1 MSPISLSLIIPFLAG
16 ISTTIGYFPTYISEK
31 YQEKVITFSLSFSA
45 GVMITISIFSLLPE
59 SFHLISNDPRIS
71 SFLLV
76 GLFFFIGILS
86 SFIIDSILNKKKTN
100 SKLYKL
106 GIFSLITLIL
116 HNIPEGITT
125 FLTTTSNLK
134 LGITLSLA
142 IALHNIPEG
151 IAIAIPIFYATKNR
165 KKAFLYTMISGFSEF
180 LGAIFACLFLKE
192 YLNFFLLSCL
202 FGITA
207 GIMIHISLTEL
218 LPNALEYKDLKLCI
232 KSFLLGCLVML
243 ICIFIFHI

>member
-1 MSPISLSLIIPFLAG
+1 MRCFMFGKISKLALGMSLIGGVMESQAIEILDLAQMIKNTTEQKDLSQSIIEE
-16 ISTTIGYFPTYISEK
+16 ISPQYPAQQNEEVLIQASNNGNCVAQYKLAECYSEMAMEQYGSEK
-31 YQEKVITFSLSFSA
+31 FETKRNGKKLNMLMLS
-45 GVMITISIFSLLPE
+45 VT
-59 SFHLISNDPRIS
+59 
-71 SFLLV
+71 
-76 GLFFFIGILS
+76 
-86 SFIIDSILNKKKTN
+86 
-100 SKLYKL
+100 
-106 GIFSLITLIL
+106 L

-165 KKAFLYTMISGFSEF
+165 SKAFLYTVISGFSEF
-180 LGAIFACLFLKE
+180 FGAIFAFLFLKE

-218 LPNALEYKDLKLCI
+218 QIGRAH
-232 KSFLLGCLVML
+232 V
-243 ICIFIFHI
+243 